1 MEGVKYSD
9 RACCEIG
16 SNTPSEM
23 CSIPDEMIDT
33 NTMGIGGIVG
43 VTIAA
48 LFICCCGWASYK
60 KCYKPRR
67 NTNALKATTLAPAP
81 TVPIPAP
88 PAPAASIPTSNT
100 LPVASVVSSYAIPT
114 NNAQVTYGH
123 KNPLLSSKS
132 IDTGSFERGANAN
145 AIAMTSPSASAPPMN
160 PVYHDNNDPMGNY

>member
-1 MEGVKYSD
+1 
-9 RACCEIG
+9 
-16 SNTPSEM
+16 M
-23 CSIPDEMIDT
+23 CSIPDEIIDT
-33 NTMGIGGIVG
+33 IDTMRIGIFVG
-43 VTIAA
+43 VAIAA

-67 NTNALKATTLAPAP
+67 NTNAAKAITLTPAP

-88 PAPAASIPTSNT
+88 PAPAASISTTNT
-100 LPVASVVSSYAIPT
+100 LPVASVVPSSYAIPT

-123 KNPLLSSKS
+123 ESPLLSSKS

>member
-1 MEGVKYSD
+1 V
-9 RACCEIG
+9 
-16 SNTPSEM
+16 
-23 CSIPDEMIDT
+23 
-33 NTMGIGGIVG
+33 
-43 VTIAA
+43 
-48 LFICCCGWASYK
+48 SYK

-67 NTNALKATTLAPAP
+67 NTNASKAITLAPAP

-88 PAPAASIPTSNT
+88 PAPAASIPTTNT

-123 KNPLLSSKS
+123 ENPLLSSKS
-132 IDTGSFERGANAN
+132 IDTGTFERGAN